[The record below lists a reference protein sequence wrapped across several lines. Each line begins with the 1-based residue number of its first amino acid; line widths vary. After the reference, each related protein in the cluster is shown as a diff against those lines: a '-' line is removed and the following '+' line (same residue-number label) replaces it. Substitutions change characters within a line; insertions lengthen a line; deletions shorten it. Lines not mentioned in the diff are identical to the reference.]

1 MCVKGI
7 PSSFLRH
14 TTIKLFKG
22 SDYECIILA
31 ISMMD
36 IFGQKEIL
44 RTQQSNIMIW
54 YNWYWRHDVW
64 TLGSA

>member
-36 IFGQKEIL
+36 ILGQKEIL
-44 RTQQSNIMIW
+44 HNNQILCYGMIGIGDMMFG
-54 YNWYWRHDVW
+54 H
-64 TLGSA
+64 

>member
-14 TTIKLFKG
+14 RTIKLFKG
-22 SDYECIILA
+22 SDYECIIYA

-36 IFGQKEIL
+36 ILGQKEYYTTIKYFD
-44 RTQQSNIMIW
+44 M
-54 YNWYWRHDVW
+54 V
-64 TLGSA
+64 

>member
-36 IFGQKEIL
+36 YSGRRRYYTTIKYYD
-44 RTQQSNIMIW
+44 M
-54 YNWYWRHDVW
+54 V
-64 TLGSA
+64 